1 MTMVGEGR
9 RVLVVDD
16 EANLRHMLRVLLER
30 NGYGVGEAADGL
42 AALRLLETGEY
53 DMVLCDIRMPELDG
67 AGFLARAMEK
77 GYGGTVIMMS
87 AYATIDTAV
96 ACMKRGA
103 YDFISKPFRPDEVL
117 IALQRAAE
125 RDRLKADNARLRH
138 GGQGETVPAGMVCR
152 SRVMADVMAM
162 ASRVA
167 GFKTPVLITGESGTG
182 KELLARA
189 IHGASPRASRP
200 FVAVNCAAIPEPLLE
215 SELFGHVRGAFTDA
229 IADRTGLFEEASG
242 GTLFLDEIGDMPAS
256 LQVKLL
262 RVLQDEQV
270 RRVGG
275 NTACRVDVRVISA
288 TSRRLVETVA
298 AGSFREDLYFR
309 LNVFHI
315 DIPPL
320 RERRE
325 DIPPLV
331 EHLLVKHGGRY
342 GRPGMV
348 CSPEALRVL
357 ASHAWPGNVRELE
370 NVLER
375 ALVLCEEEEILPAHV
390 SRLEPQTGDA
400 PLMAELPP
408 DSLSI
413 KKAENLIERQLIRR
427 ALAQTGGNRTQ
438 AARLLEISL
447 RSLIYKIKEFGLE

>member
-1 MTMVGEGR
+1 MMVDGNGR
-9 RVLVVDD
+9 QVLVVDD

-30 NGYGVGEAADGL
+30 NGYRVDEAADGI
-42 AALRLLETGEY
+42 AALRLLEGGSYT
-53 DMVLCDIRMPELDG
+53 MVLCDIRMPEMDG
-67 AGFLARAMEK
+67 SGFLARALER
-77 GYGGTVIMMS
+77 GYNGTVIMMS

-96 ACMKRGA
+96 ACMKQGA

-117 IALQRAAE
+117 MALQRAAE
-125 RDRLKADNARLRH
+125 RDRLMADNARLRH
-138 GGQGETVPAGMVCR
+138 GEQAAGLGGMVHR
-152 SRVMADVMAM
+152 SRVMAELMAM
-162 ASRVA
+162 AARVA
-167 GFKTPVLITGESGTG
+167 GFKTSVLITGESGTG

-189 IHGASPRASRP
+189 IHDASPRASHP

-229 IADRTGLFEEASG
+229 VADRAGLFEEANG
-242 GTLFLDEIGDMPAS
+242 GTLFLDEIGDMPPS

-262 RVLQDEQV
+262 RVLQDELV

-275 NTACRVDVRVISA
+275 NAGCQVDVRVISA
-288 TSRRLVETVA
+288 TSRRLAEAAA
-298 AGSFREDLYFR
+298 AGRFREDLLFR
-309 LNVFHI
+309 LNVFHL

-331 EHLLVKHGGRY
+331 EHLLAKHGERY
-342 GRPGMV
+342 GCPGV
-348 CSPEALRVL
+348 ACSPEALRVL
-357 ASHAWPGNVRELE
+357 MACPWPGNVRQLE

-375 ALVLCEEEEILPAHV
+375 ALVLCDGVEILPAHV
-390 SRLEPQTGDA
+390 ARLATAADEL
-400 PLMAELPP
+400 PLLAELPP

-413 KKAENLIERQLIRR
+413 KKAEEVIERQLIRR
-427 ALAQTGGNRTQ
+427 ALARTGGNRTQ

-447 RSLIYKIKEFGLE
+447 RSLIYKIKEFGIE